1 MTLVDV
7 FSTDYG
13 FDIGAG
19 GLAYLGLGVGFLI
32 ASLFGAKVGSEMY
45 NKVSLAVTVIPNL
58 FLIIFPSLPKRM
70 AGLESQR
77 CAFRR

>member
-1 MTLVDV
+1 MTLVEV

-13 FDIGAG
+13 FNIGAG

-32 ASLFGAKVGSEMY
+32 ASLVGAKAGSEIY

-70 AGLESQR
+70 EELERQR
-77 CAFRR
+77 CAFQR